1 MSGRTDLE
9 ALVFQMS
16 ADVNKLTKQMEKAAG
31 VVDVESRRMEKRMT
45 KAEFE
50 MKRTAEEMGRHFG
63 MMSLAAG
70 TAFGAIVAY
79 STKAASD
86 AAETANAFKVAFG
99 AQEEAANKF
108 ARTYSKEVGRAL
120 DETQGQMAKTQLV
133 LTGVGVSA
141 EQALSMTEAI
151 QKRSADI
158 GSLWNVADAE
168 AYQAILSGIAGEA
181 EPLKKFGVA
190 LNEAAM
196 KQELLRL
203 GFKGTAS
210 DAPEAAKSIARLN
223 IIMKASA
230 SADGDAIKT
239 KDGLANS
246 TKRAQAEFRN
256 AAVELGKNFLPMATQ
271 AAQAASALLVE
282 FNKMPDSMKLA
293 GLGMLALVA
302 AGGPIMGVI
311 SGLAQIIKYAKLA
324 RGAMIAVPATAAAS
338 TAATAATTG
347 VAAAGGTMGLAGL
360 IPAGILAGGG
370 YTLASEGF
378 SQKELG
384 KVLKDVRK
392 ASDEELLRAIKYLK
406 GLPQGRANNS
416 YTQGRIL
423 GEIAARDK
431 KGPGAT
437 ADTSDVARTLSNF
450 GLSPDLAKP
459 QGGSSSGK
467 PKASN
472 SGGKVVITF
481 DPEAMLEVDQDTVVD
496 ISDQLS
502 GKPIDVSA
510 PDDFQSS
517 KDRIDAVLEPMREA
531 AREGQ
536 AILADSI
543 EGGLWAGMEGGLP
556 GLLQFFGDQLKAAV
570 IRNMAEGLAASLMKG
585 GGAGVLGDLGSLFSG
600 LFGHRAGGG
609 PVMGGQPVIVGE
621 RRPELFVPTSAGT
634 IVPQVSYGGGGG
646 NVVYQYVTIHAD
658 RSILSTEIFDR
669 IDQAKAQAV
678 GMSVGAMSAA
688 ASRQATQARNSLSYR
703 R

>member
-16 ADVNKLTKQMEKAAG
+16 ADVNKLTKQMEKASG

-45 KAEFE
+45 KAELE
-50 MKRTAEEMGRHFG
+50 MKRTAEDMGRHFG

-70 TAFGAIVAY
+70 AAFGAIVAY

-99 AQEEAANKF
+99 AQEEAANQF
-108 ARTYSKEVGRAL
+108 AKAYSKEVGRAL

-133 LTGVGVSA
+133 LTGVGVAA

-158 GSLWNVADAE
+158 GSLWNVSDAE

-190 LNEAAM
+190 LNEAAL

-246 TKRAQAEFRN
+246 TKRAQAEFRD

-282 FNKMPDSMKLA
+282 FNKMPDGMKLA

-302 AGGPIMGVI
+302 AGGPVMGVI
-311 SGLAQIIKYAKLA
+311 QGFMQIIKYANLA
-324 RGAMIAVPATAAAS
+324 KVAMITATGAQAGATALGGGAAL
-338 TAATAATTG
+338 
-347 VAAAGGTMGLAGL
+347 GLAGL
-360 IPAGILAGGG
+360 GAGGATVGTLAFGG
-370 YTLASEGF
+370 YTLGSESMNQGRL
-378 SQKELG
+378 Q
-384 KVLKDVRK
+384 KVLADVKK
-392 ASDEELLRAIKYLK
+392 ADDRELESALNYLK
-406 GLPQGRANNS
+406 KLPQGRVNNQ
-416 YTQGRIL
+416 YTQGRLI
-423 GEIAARDK
+423 GEITARINAKTAAALGDPK
-431 KGPGAT
+431 AALKG
-437 ADTSDVARTLSNF
+437 F
-450 GLSPDLAKP
+450 GLSPDLMKP
-459 QGGSSSGK
+459 QGDGK
-467 PKASN
+467 PKKGK

-556 GLLQFFGDQLKAAV
+556 GLMQFFGDQLKAAV
-570 IRNMAEGLAASLMKG
+570 IRNMADGLAASLMKG

-634 IVPQVSYGGGGG
+634 IVPQVNFGSGGG
-646 NVVYQYVTIHAD
+646 NIVHQYVTIHAD

-678 GMSVGAMSAA
+678 GASIGAMSSAA
-688 ASRQATQARNSLSYR
+688 ASQARASRNSLSR